1 MHKGGIK
8 MAQTVFNRV
17 EKKFLLSRDKYETIW
32 EELMEHMQ
40 VDAYGAHT
48 ICNLYYDT
56 PTDELIRNSIE
67 KPVYK
72 EKLRLRSYGIPDQD
86 TDVFLEIKKKYDGIV
101 NKRRIVLGLEEA
113 YAYLNEHRKPD
124 KESQILNEM
133 NYFLSHYNLEPK
145 VYLAYER
152 VALFGKEDNEF
163 RVTFDTNIRSRTND
177 LRLELGAEGEYI
189 LEPGNHLMEVKITNS
204 TPLWFAK
211 LLSKHELAS
220 SSFSKYGAFYK
231 KQVQETMQM
240 NEMMREAKRPEQ
252 YVKARENRVLKYIT
266 A

>member
-1 MHKGGIK
+1 

-17 EKKFLLSRDKYETIW
+17 EKKFLLNQEQFEAIW
-32 EELMEHMQ
+32 KELMEHMQ
-40 VDAYGAHT
+40 VDIYGGHT

-72 EKLRLRSYGIPDQD
+72 EKLRLRSYGIPNGDSE
-86 TDVFLEIKKKYDGIV
+86 VFLEIKKKYNGIV
-101 NKRRIVLGLEEA
+101 NKRRIVLGLQEA
-113 YAYLNEHRKPD
+113 YAYLNEHKRPK

-133 NYFLSHYNLEPK
+133 DYFLSRYDLYPK
-145 VYLAYER
+145 VYLAYVR

-163 RVTFDTNIRSRTND
+163 RVTFDTNIRSRTEN
-177 LRLELGAEGEYI
+177 LRLEAGTDGEYI
-189 LEPGNHLMEVKITNS
+189 LELGNHIMEVKITNS

-211 LLSKHELAS
+211 LLSKYELVS
-220 SSFSKYGAFYK
+220 SSFSKYGTFYK
-231 KQVQETMQM
+231 KQVKETM
-240 NEMMREAKRPEQ
+240 KRNAMIRGIRGMEQ
-252 YVKARENRVLKYIT
+252 HMAQEKSSLTYIM

>member
-1 MHKGGIK
+1 

-17 EKKFLLSRDKYETIW
+17 EKKFMLTQDKFENIW
-32 EELMEHMQ
+32 TDLMEQME
-40 VDAYGAHT
+40 VDAYGGHT

-72 EKLRLRSYGIPDQD
+72 EKLRLRSYGVPDKD
-86 TDVFLEIKKKYDGIV
+86 SDVFLEIKKKYDGIV

-113 YAYLNEHRKPD
+113 YAYLDEHKRPDRK
-124 KESQILNEM
+124 SQILNELD
-133 NYFLSHYNLEPK
+133 YFLSHYPLEPK

-163 RVTFDTNIRSRTND
+163 RVTFDTNIRARTNH
-177 LRLELGAEGEYI
+177 LRLEEGSDGAYI
-189 LEPGNHLMEVKITNS
+189 LEPGNHIMEVKITNS

-211 LLSKHELAS
+211 LLSKHGIVS
-220 SSFSKYGAFYK
+220 SSFSKYGTFYK
-231 KQVQETMQM
+231 KQVEQTIKMNRAFQKNGLQESSSDSLT
-240 NEMMREAKRPEQ
+240 REGCLD
-252 YVKARENRVLKYIT
+252 YLTV
-266 A
+266 

>member
-1 MHKGGIK
+1 

-17 EKKFLLSRDKYETIW
+17 EKKFLLSQEQFKEMWKD
-32 EELMEHMQ
+32 LMEYMQ
-40 VDAYGAHT
+40 VDAYGGHT

-72 EKLRLRSYGIPDQD
+72 EKLRLRSYGVPNQD
-86 TDVFLEIKKKYDGIV
+86 SEVFLEIKKKYNGIV
-101 NKRRIVLGLEEA
+101 NKRRIVFGLEEA
-113 YAYLNEHRKPD
+113 YEYLNEHKRPE
-124 KESQILNEM
+124 KESQILNELD
-133 NYFLSHYNLEPK
+133 YFLSHYELHPK

-152 VALFGKEDNEF
+152 IALFGKEDNEF
-163 RVTFDTNIRSRTND
+163 RVTFDTNIRSRTED
-177 LRLELGAEGEYI
+177 LRLEAGSEGEYI

-211 LLSKHELAS
+211 LLSKHGLVS

-231 KQVQETMQM
+231 NQVKETLEI
-240 NEMMREAKRPEQ
+240 NELMREEKRVKKYTAKE
-252 YVKARENRVLKYIT
+252 KKVLTYIT